1 VDSSDAYAFLM
12 VAPVLFHVAKVVVC
26 MHTANTCMV
35 DKSTSFTD
43 LFQIPSAEYQQRTP
57 VTGKSTPFTFIRRT
71 HFFTLYGKDYL
82 CGKQ

>member
-1 VDSSDAYAFLM
+1 M

-57 VTGKSTPFTFIRRT
+57 FTGKSTPFTFIRRA
-71 HFFTLYGKDYL
+71 HFILYMEKTTFAANNR
-82 CGKQ
+82 KAVWK

>member
-1 VDSSDAYAFLM
+1 M

-57 VTGKSTPFTFIRRT
+57 VTGKSTPFTFIRRA
-71 HFFTLYGKDYL
+71 HFLLYMEKTTFAANNR
-82 CGKQ
+82 KAVWK